1 MSCLRLNL
9 QRVLAFLSKLLL
21 ARPRMEGAKGNVS
34 CACLPK
40 RMFVFLRGF
49 VWLFFPVEY
58 SCISLVNLLRL
69 TDGPP
74 VNT

>member
-1 MSCLRLNL
+1 MNCLRLNL
-9 QRVLAFLSKLLL
+9 QWVLAFLSKLLL